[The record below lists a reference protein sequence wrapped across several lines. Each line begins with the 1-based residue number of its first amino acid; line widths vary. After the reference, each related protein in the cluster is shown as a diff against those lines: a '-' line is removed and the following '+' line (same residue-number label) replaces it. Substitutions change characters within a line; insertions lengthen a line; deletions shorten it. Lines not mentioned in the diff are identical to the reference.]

1 MTVNGTT
8 VSMVRGDTER
18 ISVTPSVAFAAGDIV
33 TMTVRKDV
41 ESTIELQK
49 IVTEFDNGAAYIDI
63 THEDT
68 ETMDFGAYV
77 YDIQVQWGGSGAIK
91 TLIKKSTFNLEEEV
105 TY

>member
-8 VSMVRGDTER
+8 LSMVRGDTER
-18 ISVTPSVAFAAGDIV
+18 ISVTPSTAFTSGDVV

-41 ESTIELQK
+41 ESEIELQK
-49 IVTEFDNGAAYIDI
+49 IVTEFTEGVAYIDI

-68 ETMDFGAYV
+68 ATMAFGAYV
-77 YDIQVQWGGSGAIK
+77 YDIQVQWASGAIK
-91 TLIKKSTFNLEEEV
+91 TLVKKSTFKLEEEV

>member
-8 VSMVRGDTER
+8 LSMVRGDTER
-18 ISVTPSVAFAAGDIV
+18 ISVTPSVAFETGDII

-41 ESTIELQK
+41 DADIALQK
-49 IVTEFDNGAAYIDI
+49 VVTEFTEGVAYIDI

-68 ETMDFGAYV
+68 ATLDFGAYV
-77 YDIQVQWGGSGAIK
+77 YDIQVQWASGAIK
-91 TLIKKSTFNLEEEV
+91 TLVKKSTFKLEEEV

>member
-8 VSMVRGDTER
+8 LSMVRGDTER
-18 ISVTPSVAFAAGDIV
+18 ISVTPSVAFESGDIV

-41 ESTIELQK
+41 DSPIELQK

-77 YDIQVQWGGSGAIK
+77 YDIQVQWESGAIK
-91 TLIKKSTFNLEEEV
+91 TLIKKSVFKLEEEV